1 MRRIN
6 QLTELNTKLDQ
17 LSLKMR
23 ELKVDLDQATDCIK
37 GNNLITIDVY
47 KRVVSGL
54 LEIIDIND
62 KCKSEYI
69 KLMPGTSMS
78 ENIDE
83 LKESIDEKVAEIK
96 LNAKLLKYKAFLNLK
111 AKDEETEKLLSKPK
125 SKLEKILDSYSEEKD
140 KELEPYLK
148 FVNMV
153 KETESKKIV
162 ELLFEIRN
170 EFEYELLGKAAIEK
184 QITFVENVNPD
195 DEDILEIE
203 AENWENR
210 EVKENSEVKENRE
223 VNTNHEVKE
232 NSGAKENSEVKE
244 NREVNANQEVEENS
258 GAKEN
263 REVEENKDAKDNSEV
278 KENKA
283 EKDEKNVKE
292 DKGENASLEDSAK
305 GNAISEKENVKG
317 IDEKQGGIADV
328 VTEGETDGASDK
340 AKEEATEKA
349 NEADSEKE
357 EIIKRNL
364 TLKPEIKEKGFYV
377 DKNDTDNKKVGTKV
391 FFKDMRTRFL
401 KYNALVLKAIANLP
415 VMNIELITKM
425 YGNKLSFSDVSNSI
439 EYFEE
444 KGYVRKYGVKELGSF
459 YVCSPRLLK
468 VLESKEVRSLFKIAV
483 NKDSKVSTVSD
494 SQSAVLNRL
503 AGIKILNDF
512 MECLDVTKAVS
523 EGELYDETFTEKIT
537 ICEENVMFIGA
548 FFDKFEKTK
557 VFFDFTREK
566 ANSLLENAIV
576 IIAGINA
583 EEARKLADYFV
594 EKFELGNKKIY
605 YYSLIEK
612 NYYDY
617 KNNDKIKIQ
626 KIYEKIAEK
635 IEAGKEEAESKEVAG
650 EETAESK
657 EVESEKESESK
668 EVVSKETAESKEV
681 ESEEETESKEVVSEE
696 AESNEV
702 AGEETAESKEVA
714 GEEIAE
720 SNEVAGE
727 EAESKEV
734 VSGEA
739 ESNEAV
745 SEEEA
750 ESNEVASEEAESNEV
765 ASKEKAESNVEVDSL
780 NMTGK
785 AEAAPDANE
794 GNSPSTE
801 NERAIENEK
810 DNKEVDTQN
819 KKDDI
824 EDSQDEKEEVELKIR
839 EKLEMESENLKLD
852 LNVEEVLNNVYRM
865 LAEEKFYCAITYLSS
880 LKSYNEEIKVCYDK
894 LAYAINAPCKRCSYS
909 SQRIFALYPADE
921 DIYNKYLMVSAS
933 IRNFFMDHIS
943 YDYDMKSL
951 HSNVAEF
958 PIVRDNNGLTKLM
971 YTLFSFKENINKGI
985 DVYADYRAKDQLLL
999 ERKAHALRDE
1009 ATVYYDNYVNNTP
1022 KNHKKVIR
1030 YVNTWKLVYDK
1041 EGEFAFFLKE
1051 IMDGDNAGVEL
1062 ASEFVKSKFMNEGC
1076 SLDYQNID
1084 EQKINNYVTA
1094 YWKKAGASGK
1104 IQFKSSDL
1112 MSGLRNNLINSMEKV
1127 IKLICEW
1134 INLNYSSTKLSNDEG
1149 TKRYNSIKKDLLENA
1164 DMAVSY
1170 IENKMTS
1177 LSLKEFA
1184 GATVLKNTISELIDR
1199 ISGKYDENSYKYYY
1213 IDFLKGNEV
1222 LLGDDYLPDMCVK
1235 FADFEELSLSSRIL
1249 RHSRNALISFEERL
1263 DNIFCNY
1270 GDDYGT
1276 AKLIMD
1282 YLSDIGRPVDEEKYN
1297 IIKSQEQ
1304 AEEDAKIQLDDFIEN
1319 LELAQSYG
1327 QIEET
1332 RENKKE
1338 KIQKMANEWFIYA
1351 KESKNYGFFKL
1362 ILENYRKKIREDA
1375 KVRGNALLEE
1385 LKKVEGDVVKN
1396 GHKKDRIDKI
1406 REMINIQNYTVAE
1419 DLLSRINSVEEDDEF
1434 EMAGVDYLQKFIDDY
1449 SYNYQMVANSS
1460 KKLSVLVNTKIHNK
1474 DTKVGSKLIENWL
1487 SNGSLLGE
1495 RRLVLLLD
1503 ALGFTGVAVE
1513 ERPKIGKVENYY
1525 IRIKKSKEGKINYKH
1540 PIPVFGSKAMEDG
1553 FRLVCLYGKYDA
1565 ARLIEEFKNIGESQ
1579 NTLVLLDDALQ
1590 LSERR
1595 ILAKK
1600 TKSDLNDNVFAVIDR
1615 VMIAFLADNYNV
1627 QFINQILMR
1636 VMMPFAYCQ
1645 PYVWDSSKVMP
1656 PEIFMGRK
1664 EELEKIESS
1673 AGVNIVYGGRQLG
1686 KSALFKMAKMNIDN
1700 NENNDRAV
1708 LVDIKGLDYEQA
1720 ANRVGHEMY
1729 DTKVIDQD
1737 VDTTDWWELARI
1749 IKNRLNDEEKPR
1761 IPYLL
1766 LLMDEADDFIESCK
1780 KVDFQPFDA
1789 LKSIQSIGSG
1799 RFKFVIAGLHNI
1811 VRFHRDA
1818 ALSGNS
1824 VIPHLTALT
1833 IKPFKTIEARK
1844 LIEEPL
1850 HYLGFRFSEDKKSLV
1865 SLILANTNYFPGLIQ
1880 LYCANLIEAMRKND
1894 YAGYNQV
1901 DTPAYEVN
1909 PEHIKKVLSD
1919 PYFMEQIREMF
1930 EITLKLDEDNMYYI
1944 IALLMAYLY
1953 HQNVNSAAVID
1964 GFSADNI
1971 IEAAKEYGVKKV
1983 AIQSKIVIEGFM
1995 QELTELNV
2003 FRITVDNMY
2012 LFSRYS
2018 FFQMMG
2024 TSNEVEE
2031 KLVGYMED

>member
-6 QLTELNTKLDQ
+6 QLTELNAKLDQ

-62 KCKSEYI
+62 KCKSEYT

-83 LKESIDEKVAEIK
+83 LKESIDEKIAEIK

-140 KELEPYLK
+140 KELEPYVK

-184 QITFVENVNPD
+184 QITFVESVNPD

-203 AENWENR
+203 AESWENR
-210 EVKENSEVKENRE
+210 EVKANQEVKENSEVEENKDAKENSDAKENRE
-223 VNTNHEVKE
+223 VNV
-232 NSGAKENSEVKE
+232 
-244 NREVNANQEVEENS
+244 NREVKDNS

-263 REVEENKDAKDNSEV
+263 REVEENKDAKENSEV

-283 EKDEKNVKE
+283 EKDE
-292 DKGENASLEDSAK
+292 
-305 GNAISEKENVKG
+305 ENVKG
-317 IDEKQGGIADV
+317 IDEKQGGIADG
-328 VTEGETDGASDK
+328 VTEGETDGASDN

-391 FFKDMRTRFL
+391 FYKDMRTRFL
-401 KYNALVLKAIANLP
+401 KYNPLVIKAIANLP
-415 VMNIELITKM
+415 VINIELITKM
-425 YGNKLSFSDVSNSI
+425 YGNKLSFSDVSNSM

-468 VLESKEVRSLFKIAV
+468 VLESKEVRSLFKIPV
-483 NKDSKVSTVSD
+483 NKDSKVSTAID

-523 EGELYDETFTEKIT
+523 EGGLYDETFTEKIT

-548 FFDKFEKTK
+548 FFDKCEKTK
-557 VFFDFTREK
+557 AFLDFTREK

-594 EKFELGNKKIY
+594 EKFNLGNKKIY

-617 KNNDKIKIQ
+617 KNDDNIKIQ
-626 KIYEKIAEK
+626 KIYEKIAER
-635 IEAGKEEAESKEVAG
+635 IEAGKEEAESKEVAGEETVESNEVAGEEAENNEVSGEEAESNEVAGKEEAESKEVVSEEEAESKEVAG

-657 EVESEKESESK
+657 EV
-668 EVVSKETAESKEV
+668 
-681 ESEEETESKEVVSEE
+681 VSEE

-702 AGEETAESKEVA
+702 AGEE
-714 GEEIAE
+714 I
-720 SNEVAGE
+720 
-727 EAESKEV
+727 AESKEV
-734 VSGEA
+734 VS
-739 ESNEAV
+739 
-745 SEEEA
+745 EEA
-750 ESNEVASEEAESNEV
+750 EINEVASEEE
-765 ASKEKAESNVEVDSL
+765 AESNVEVDSL

-794 GNSPSTE
+794 GSSPSAE

-810 DNKEVDTQN
+810 ENKEENKEVDSQN

-824 EDSQDEKEEVELKIR
+824 EDSQEEKEEVELKIR

-1062 ASEFVKSKFMNEGC
+1062 ASEFVKSNFMNEGC
-1076 SLDYQNID
+1076 SPDYQNID

-1112 MSGLRNNLINSMEKV
+1112 MSGLRNNLVNSMEKV

-1134 INLNYSSTKLSNDEG
+1134 INLNYSSAKLSNDEG

-1184 GATVLKNTISELIDR
+1184 GAAVLKNTISELIDR

-1282 YLSDIGRPVDEEKYN
+1282 YLSDTGRPVDEEKYN

-1351 KESKNYGFFKL
+1351 KESKNFGFFKL

-1449 SYNYQMVANSS
+1449 SYNYQIVANSS

-1474 DTKVGSKLIENWL
+1474 DTKVGSRLVENWL
-1487 SNGSLLGE
+1487 SNGAMLGE
-1495 RRLVLLLD
+1495 RRLVLLLE
-1503 ALGFTGVAVE
+1503 ALGFTGATVE

-1540 PIPVFGSKAMEDG
+1540 PIPAFGSKAMDDG

-1600 TKSDLNDNVFAVIDR
+1600 TKSDLNDKVFAVIDR

-1780 KVDFQPFDA
+1780 KVHFQPFDA

-1880 LYCANLIEAMRKND
+1880 LYCAKLIEAMRKND

-1930 EITLKLDEDNMYYI
+1930 TITLKLDEDNMYYI

-1983 AIQSKIVIEGFM
+1983 AIQSKTVIEGFM

-2024 TSNEVEE
+2024 TLNEVEE
-2031 KLVGYMED
+2031 KLVEYMED

>member
-62 KCKSEYI
+62 KCKSEYN

-78 ENIDE
+78 QNIDE

-203 AENWENR
+203 AESWENR
-210 EVKENSEVKENRE
+210 EVKANQDAKENREVKENSEVNANQEVKENSEVKENRE
-223 VNTNHEVKE
+223 VNTNQEVK
-232 NSGAKENSEVKE
+232 
-244 NREVNANQEVEENS
+244 ENS

-263 REVEENKDAKDNSEV
+263 REVEENKDAKENSEV

-283 EKDEKNVKE
+283 EKDE
-292 DKGENASLEDSAK
+292 
-305 GNAISEKENVKG
+305 ENVKG
-317 IDEKQGGIADV
+317 IDEKQGGIADG
-328 VTEGETDGASDK
+328 VTEGETDGASDN

-349 NEADSEKE
+349 NEADPEKE

-377 DKNDTDNKKVGTKV
+377 DKNDKDNKNVGTKV
-391 FFKDMRTRFL
+391 FFKDLRTRFL
-401 KYNALVLKAIANLP
+401 KYNPLVIKAIANLP
-415 VMNIELITKM
+415 VINIELITKM
-425 YGNKLSFSDVSNSI
+425 YGNKLSFSDVSNSM

-483 NKDSKVSTVSD
+483 NKDGKVSTSID

-503 AGIKILNDF
+503 ANIKILIDF

-523 EGELYDETFTEKIT
+523 EDMLYDETFTDKVT
-537 ICEENVMFIGA
+537 ICEEDVMFIGA

-557 VFFDFTREK
+557 EFFDYTREK

-617 KNNDKIKIQ
+617 KNDDKIKIQ
-626 KIYEKIAEK
+626 KIYEKIAER

-650 EETAESK
+650 EETAENN
-657 EVESEKESESK
+657 EVAGEEE
-668 EVVSKETAESKEV
+668 AESNEVAGKEEAESNEAV
-681 ESEEETESKEVVSEE
+681 SEEADSKEVVSEE

-702 AGEETAESKEVA
+702 ASEEEAESNEVA

-720 SNEVAGE
+720 S
-727 EAESKEV
+727 KEV
-734 VSGEA
+734 VSEEA
-739 ESNEAV
+739 KSNEAV

-750 ESNEVASEEAESNEV
+750 EGKEVASEETAESN
-765 ASKEKAESNVEVDSL
+765 AEVDSL

-794 GNSPSTE
+794 GSSPSTE

-810 DNKEVDTQN
+810 ENKEKNKEVDTQN

-824 EDSQDEKEEVELKIR
+824 EDSQEEKEEVELKIR

-1041 EGEFAFFLKE
+1041 EGDFAFFLKE
-1051 IMDGDNAGVEL
+1051 IMDGDNEGVEL
-1062 ASEFVKSKFMNEGC
+1062 ASEFVKSNFMNEGC

-1112 MSGLRNNLINSMEKV
+1112 MSGLRNNLVNSMEKV

-1134 INLNYSSTKLSNDEG
+1134 INLNYSSAKLSNDEG

-1184 GATVLKNTISELIDR
+1184 GAAVLKNTISELIDR

-1235 FADFEELSLSSRIL
+1235 FADFEELALSSRIL

-1351 KESKNYGFFKL
+1351 KESKNFGFFKL

-1434 EMAGVDYLQKFIDDY
+1434 EMGGVDYLQKFIDDY

-1460 KKLSVLVNTKIHNK
+1460 KKLSMLVNTKIHNK
-1474 DTKVGSKLIENWL
+1474 DTKVGSKLVENWL

-1525 IRIKKSKEGKINYKH
+1525 IRIKKSKGGKINYKH
-1540 PIPVFGSKAMEDG
+1540 PIPVFGSNAMDDG

-1600 TKSDLNDNVFAVIDR
+1600 TKSDLNDKVFAVIDR

-1686 KSALFKMAKMNIDN
+1686 KSVLFKMAKMNIDN

-1708 LVDIKGLDYEQA
+1708 LVDIKGRDYEQA

-1780 KVDFQPFDA
+1780 KVHFQPFDA

-1880 LYCANLIEAMRKND
+1880 LYCAKLIEAMRKND

-1930 EITLKLDEDNMYYI
+1930 TITLKLDEDNMYYI

-1983 AIQSKIVIEGFM
+1983 AIQSKTVIEGFM

-2024 TSNEVEE
+2024 TLNEVEE
-2031 KLVGYMED
+2031 KLVEYMED

>member
-62 KCKSEYI
+62 KCKSEYT

-148 FVNMV
+148 FANMV

-170 EFEYELLGKAAIEK
+170 EFEYELLGKAVIEK
-184 QITFVENVNPD
+184 KITFVENVNRD

-203 AENWENR
+203 TENWENR
-210 EVKENSEVKENRE
+210 EVKANQD
-223 VNTNHEVKE
+223 
-232 NSGAKENSEVKE
+232 AKE
-244 NREVNANQEVEENS
+244 NREVNANQEVKENS
-258 GAKEN
+258 
-263 REVEENKDAKDNSEV
+263 EVEENKDAKENREVKENSDAKENREV

-283 EKDEKNVKE
+283 EKDE
-292 DKGENASLEDSAK
+292 NAALEDSAK

-317 IDEKQGGIADV
+317 IDEKQDGIADS
-328 VTEGETDGASDK
+328 VTEGETDGASDN

-349 NEADSEKE
+349 NEADPEKE

-377 DKNDTDNKKVGTKV
+377 DKNDKDNKNVGTKV
-391 FFKDMRTRFL
+391 FFKDLRTRFL
-401 KYNALVLKAIANLP
+401 KYNPLVLKAMANLP
-415 VMNIELITKM
+415 VANIELITKM

-483 NKDSKVSTVSD
+483 NKDGKVSTASD

-503 AGIKILNDF
+503 AYIKILSDF

-523 EGELYDETFTEKIT
+523 EGVLYDETFTDKVT
-537 ICEENVMFIGA
+537 ICEEDVMFIGA

-557 VFFDFTREK
+557 EFFDYTREK
-566 ANSLLENAIV
+566 ANGLLENAIV

-617 KNNDKIKIQ
+617 RNDDKIKIQ
-626 KIYEKIAEK
+626 KIYEKIAER
-635 IEAGKEEAESKEVAG
+635 IEAGKEEAESD
-650 EETAESK
+650 
-657 EVESEKESESK
+657 

-681 ESEEETESKEVVSEE
+681 ASEEEAESNEVVSEEEAESNEVVSEEAESKEVVSGEAESNEVAGEEE

-702 AGEETAESKEVA
+702 AGEETAESKEVVS
-714 GEEIAE
+714 GEAE

-727 EAESKEV
+727 EIAESKEV
-734 VSGEA
+734 VSE
-739 ESNEAV
+739 EVENNEV
-745 SEEEA
+745 ESEEE
-750 ESNEVASEEAESNEV
+750 
-765 ASKEKAESNVEVDSL
+765 AESNVEVDSL

-794 GNSPSTE
+794 GSSPSAE

-810 DNKEVDTQN
+810 ENKEENKEVDSQN

-824 EDSQDEKEEVELKIR
+824 EDSQEEKEEVELKIR

-880 LKSYNEEIKVCYDK
+880 LKSYNEEIKMCYDK

-1041 EGEFAFFLKE
+1041 EGDFAFFLKE
-1051 IMDGDNAGVEL
+1051 IMDGDNEGVEL
-1062 ASEFVKSKFMNEGC
+1062 ASEFVKSNFMNEGC

-1094 YWKKAGASGK
+1094 YWKKAGESGK

-1112 MSGLRNNLINSMEKV
+1112 MSGLRNNLVNSMEKV

-1222 LLGDDYLPDMCVK
+1222 LLDDDYLPDMCVK
-1235 FADFEELSLSSRIL
+1235 FADFEELALSSRIL

-1460 KKLSVLVNTKIHNK
+1460 KKLSMLVNTKIHNK
-1474 DTKVGSKLIENWL
+1474 DTKVGSRLVENWL
-1487 SNGSLLGE
+1487 SNGGLLGE

-1503 ALGFTGVAVE
+1503 ALGFTGAAVE

-1525 IRIKKSKEGKINYKH
+1525 IRIRKSKEGKINYKH

-1579 NTLVLLDDALQ
+1579 NTLLLLDDALQ

-1600 TKSDLNDNVFAVIDR
+1600 TKTDLNDKVFAVIDR
-1615 VMIAFLADNYNV
+1615 VMIAFLADNYSV

-1645 PYVWDSSKVMP
+1645 PYVWESSKVMP

-1664 EELEKIESS
+1664 AELEKIESS

-1686 KSALFKMAKMNIDN
+1686 KSALFRMAKMNIDN

-1708 LVDIKGLDYEQA
+1708 LVEIKGLDYEQA

-1729 DTKVIDQD
+1729 DAKVIDQD

-1766 LLMDEADDFIESCK
+1766 LLMDEADAFIESCK

-1811 VRFHRDA
+1811 IRFQRDA
-1818 ALSGNS
+1818 ALSDNS
-1824 VIPHLTALT
+1824 VMPHLTALT

-1894 YAGYNQV
+1894 YAGYHQV

-1919 PYFMEQIREMF
+1919 PYFMEQIREKF

-2031 KLVGYMED
+2031 KLVEYMED

>member
-62 KCKSEYI
+62 KCKSEYN

-78 ENIDE
+78 QNIDE

-203 AENWENR
+203 AESWENR
-210 EVKENSEVKENRE
+210 EVKANQDAKENREVKENSEVNANQEVKENSEVKENRE
-223 VNTNHEVKE
+223 VNTNQEVK
-232 NSGAKENSEVKE
+232 
-244 NREVNANQEVEENS
+244 ENS

-283 EKDEKNVKE
+283 EKDEKNVK
-292 DKGENASLEDSAK
+292 
-305 GNAISEKENVKG
+305 G
-317 IDEKQGGIADV
+317 IDEKQGGIADG
-328 VTEGETDGASDK
+328 VTEGETDGASDN

-349 NEADSEKE
+349 NEADPEKE

-377 DKNDTDNKKVGTKV
+377 DKNDKDNKNVGTKV
-391 FFKDMRTRFL
+391 FFKDLRTRFL
-401 KYNALVLKAIANLP
+401 KYNPLVIKAIANLP
-415 VMNIELITKM
+415 VINIELITKM
-425 YGNKLSFSDVSNSI
+425 YGNKLSFSDVSNSM

-483 NKDSKVSTVSD
+483 NKDGKVSTAID

-503 AGIKILNDF
+503 ANIKILIDF

-523 EGELYDETFTEKIT
+523 EDMLYDETFTDKVT
-537 ICEENVMFIGA
+537 ICEEDVMFIGA

-557 VFFDFTREK
+557 EFFDYTREK

-617 KNNDKIKIQ
+617 KNDDKIKIQ
-626 KIYEKIAEK
+626 KIYEKIAER
-635 IEAGKEEAESKEVAG
+635 IEAGKEEAESNEAV
-650 EETAESK
+650 
-657 EVESEKESESK
+657 
-668 EVVSKETAESKEV
+668 
-681 ESEEETESKEVVSEE
+681 SEEADSKEVVSEE

-702 AGEETAESKEVA
+702 ASEEEAESNEVA

-720 SNEVAGE
+720 S
-727 EAESKEV
+727 KEV
-734 VSGEA
+734 VSEEA
-739 ESNEAV
+739 KSNEAV

-750 ESNEVASEEAESNEV
+750 EGNEVASEETAESN
-765 ASKEKAESNVEVDSL
+765 AEGDSL

-794 GNSPSTE
+794 GSSPSAE

-810 DNKEVDTQN
+810 ENKEENKEVDSQN

-824 EDSQDEKEEVELKIR
+824 EDSQEEKEEVELKIR

-1051 IMDGDNAGVEL
+1051 IMDGDNEGVEL
-1062 ASEFVKSKFMNEGC
+1062 ASEFVKSNFMNEGC
-1076 SLDYQNID
+1076 SLDYQNMD

-1112 MSGLRNNLINSMEKV
+1112 MSGLRNNLVNSMEKV

-1134 INLNYSSTKLSNDEG
+1134 INLNYSSAKLSNDEG

-1184 GATVLKNTISELIDR
+1184 GAAVLKNTISELIDR

-1235 FADFEELSLSSRIL
+1235 FADFEELALSSRIL

-1351 KESKNYGFFKL
+1351 KESKNFGFFKL

-1434 EMAGVDYLQKFIDDY
+1434 EMGGVDYLQKFIDDY

-1460 KKLSVLVNTKIHNK
+1460 KKLSMLVNTKIHNK
-1474 DTKVGSKLIENWL
+1474 DTKVGSKLVENWL

-1525 IRIKKSKEGKINYKH
+1525 IRIKKSKGGKINYKH
-1540 PIPVFGSKAMEDG
+1540 PIPVFGSNAMDDG

-1600 TKSDLNDNVFAVIDR
+1600 TKSDLNDKVFAVIDR

-1686 KSALFKMAKMNIDN
+1686 KSVLFKMAKMNIDN

-1708 LVDIKGLDYEQA
+1708 LVDIKGRDYEQA

-1780 KVDFQPFDA
+1780 KVHFQPFDA

-1880 LYCANLIEAMRKND
+1880 LYCAKLIEAMRKND

-1930 EITLKLDEDNMYYI
+1930 TITLKLDEDNMYYI

-1983 AIQSKIVIEGFM
+1983 AIQSKTVIEGFM

-2024 TSNEVEE
+2024 TLNEVEE
-2031 KLVGYMED
+2031 KLVEYMED

>member
-1 MRRIN
+1 M
-6 QLTELNTKLDQ
+6 
-17 LSLKMR
+17 
-23 ELKVDLDQATDCIK
+23 
-37 GNNLITIDVY
+37 
-47 KRVVSGL
+47 
-54 LEIIDIND
+54 
-62 KCKSEYI
+62 
-69 KLMPGTSMS
+69 
-78 ENIDE
+78 
-83 LKESIDEKVAEIK
+83 
-96 LNAKLLKYKAFLNLK
+96 
-111 AKDEETEKLLSKPK
+111 
-125 SKLEKILDSYSEEKD
+125 
-140 KELEPYLK
+140 
-148 FVNMV
+148 
-153 KETESKKIV
+153 
-162 ELLFEIRN
+162 
-170 EFEYELLGKAAIEK
+170 
-184 QITFVENVNPD
+184 
-195 DEDILEIE
+195 
-203 AENWENR
+203 
-210 EVKENSEVKENRE
+210 
-223 VNTNHEVKE
+223 
-232 NSGAKENSEVKE
+232 
-244 NREVNANQEVEENS
+244 
-258 GAKEN
+258 
-263 REVEENKDAKDNSEV
+263 
-278 KENKA
+278 
-283 EKDEKNVKE
+283 
-292 DKGENASLEDSAK
+292 
-305 GNAISEKENVKG
+305 
-317 IDEKQGGIADV
+317 
-328 VTEGETDGASDK
+328 
-340 AKEEATEKA
+340 
-349 NEADSEKE
+349 
-357 EIIKRNL
+357 
-364 TLKPEIKEKGFYV
+364 
-377 DKNDTDNKKVGTKV
+377 
-391 FFKDMRTRFL
+391 
-401 KYNALVLKAIANLP
+401 
-415 VMNIELITKM
+415 
-425 YGNKLSFSDVSNSI
+425 
-439 EYFEE
+439 
-444 KGYVRKYGVKELGSF
+444 
-459 YVCSPRLLK
+459 
-468 VLESKEVRSLFKIAV
+468 
-483 NKDSKVSTVSD
+483 
-494 SQSAVLNRL
+494 
-503 AGIKILNDF
+503 
-512 MECLDVTKAVS
+512 
-523 EGELYDETFTEKIT
+523 
-537 ICEENVMFIGA
+537 
-548 FFDKFEKTK
+548 
-557 VFFDFTREK
+557 
-566 ANSLLENAIV
+566 
-576 IIAGINA
+576 
-583 EEARKLADYFV
+583 
-594 EKFELGNKKIY
+594 
-605 YYSLIEK
+605 
-612 NYYDY
+612 
-617 KNNDKIKIQ
+617 
-626 KIYEKIAEK
+626 
-635 IEAGKEEAESKEVAG
+635 
-650 EETAESK
+650 
-657 EVESEKESESK
+657 
-668 EVVSKETAESKEV
+668 
-681 ESEEETESKEVVSEE
+681 VSEE
-696 AESNEV
+696 AE
-702 AGEETAESKEVA
+702 
-714 GEEIAE
+714 I
-720 SNEVAGE
+720 
-727 EAESKEV
+727 
-734 VSGEA
+734 
-739 ESNEAV
+739 
-745 SEEEA
+745 
-750 ESNEVASEEAESNEV
+750 NEVASEEE
-765 ASKEKAESNVEVDSL
+765 AESNVEVDSL

-794 GNSPSTE
+794 GSSPSAE

-810 DNKEVDTQN
+810 ENKEENKEVDSQN

-824 EDSQDEKEEVELKIR
+824 EDSQEEKEEVELKIR

-1062 ASEFVKSKFMNEGC
+1062 ASEFVKSNFMNEGC
-1076 SLDYQNID
+1076 SPDYQNID

-1112 MSGLRNNLINSMEKV
+1112 MSGLRNNLVNSMEKV

-1134 INLNYSSTKLSNDEG
+1134 INLNYSSAKLSNDEG

-1184 GATVLKNTISELIDR
+1184 GAAVLKNTISELIDR

-1282 YLSDIGRPVDEEKYN
+1282 YLSDTGRPVDEEKYN

-1351 KESKNYGFFKL
+1351 KESKNFGFFKL

-1449 SYNYQMVANSS
+1449 SYNYQIVANSS

-1474 DTKVGSKLIENWL
+1474 DTKVGSRLVENWL
-1487 SNGSLLGE
+1487 SNGAMLGE
-1495 RRLVLLLD
+1495 RRLVLLLE
-1503 ALGFTGVAVE
+1503 ALGFTGATVE

-1540 PIPVFGSKAMEDG
+1540 PIPAFGSKAMDDG

-1600 TKSDLNDNVFAVIDR
+1600 TKSDLNDKVFAVIDR

-1780 KVDFQPFDA
+1780 KVHFQPFDA

-1880 LYCANLIEAMRKND
+1880 LYCAKLIEAMRKND

-1930 EITLKLDEDNMYYI
+1930 TITLKLDEDNMYYI

-1983 AIQSKIVIEGFM
+1983 AIQSKTVIEGFM

-2024 TSNEVEE
+2024 TLNEVEE
-2031 KLVGYMED
+2031 KLVEYMED